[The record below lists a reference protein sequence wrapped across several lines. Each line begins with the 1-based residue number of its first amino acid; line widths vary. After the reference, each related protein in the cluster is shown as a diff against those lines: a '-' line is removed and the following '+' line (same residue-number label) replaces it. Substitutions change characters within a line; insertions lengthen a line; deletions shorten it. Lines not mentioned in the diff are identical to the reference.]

1 MAGVQL
7 VDNLA
12 AFTDAAKSKNKTLT
26 SSDKNIAVN
35 PFADAGALS
44 RDTYFAKDP
53 NTGSYGWKAELLD
66 SNPSLDP
73 LSDTVN
79 PRDSF
84 HEEGRSFIRKDEK
97 GFSEAD
103 FAEMKLME
111 LAKESWP
118 NPKVGAFSLEKRPDF
133 PDVERFYNSYY
144 RSLLVDP
151 LDFVS
156 GPTTIGRIFPE
167 PAAAGDANKDPNVE
181 GTFPSQGV
189 AV

>member
-26 SSDKNIAVN
+26 SRDKNVAIN

-44 RDTYFAKDP
+44 RDSYFSRDP

-66 SNPSLDP
+66 TNPPLD
-73 LSDTVN
+73 DEFH
-79 PRDSF
+79 RD
-84 HEEGRSFIRKDEK
+84 GRSFITPDEK
-97 GFSEAD
+97 GFRESD

-133 PDVERFYNSYY
+133 ADVERFYNAYY
-144 RSLLVDP
+144 KSLLVDP

-156 GPTTIGRIFPE
+156 GPTTVGKIFPE

-181 GTFPSQGV
+181 GIFPSQGV